1 MGSNEYKDE
10 WSFAQYQERVKEGNN
25 LGSVSAEINLDEASY
40 LALLE
45 DFVREGKLPDDAVGD
60 PIYDYLLTT
69 MRDPAL
75 QLLVMSDEVRS
86 RIFVDEMVRFV
97 DACLR
102 RFRFN
107 FQRKQAEMNG
117 VKQSLEWSLQM
128 KQDGWDSLITGLSEY
143 DAYGFRSAYYQKQ
156 FSDSHNIEN
165 EELWES
171 LYNDYMIAMS
181 ESLRQQQNDEVA
193 HKAESNKRKLDHLL
207 HTIPEYLVA
216 HAISSDDFQQAW
228 GMMGG
233 DWNEYDFE
241 RLHRLV
247 EFQRQYPQLATL
259 ANIMG
264 RVISPEGDHTMWVG
278 TGGGVSILHSSRS
291 DIQGITSSNRLDSLL
306 PLEMVQ
312 MADDELQEL
321 FLLKYATSSLQ
332 NFLHKSEQLNP
343 NKHLER
349 KRAKQA
355 GPMIA
360 CIDTSGSMAGIPSNI
375 ARSLILRLLDISRRQ
390 HRPLFVIAFS
400 VSARPIDAQRDR
412 MKLLDFF
419 AHEPTGNTDATKML
433 QQVLALLQQTPTY
446 MSADVVLIGD
456 FRMPLVS
463 QPLLDAIRHHRQQ
476 GTYFYGLQLGAHQ
489 DNIWTSHFDTIF
501 KIPYNTPRKIRDK

>member
-1 MGSNEYKDE
+1 MVNNEYEDE
-10 WSFAQYQERVKEGNN
+10 WTFAKFQREWDKS
-25 LGSVSAEINLDEASY
+25 LGTGVGANINLDEAAY
-40 LALLE
+40 LRLLE
-45 DFVREGKLPDDAVGD
+45 DFVQKGRVPDESVGD

-69 MRDPAL
+69 MRDPTL
-75 QLLVMSDEVRS
+75 QLLVMTDEVHA
-86 RIFVDEMVRFV
+86 RIFVDGMIQFV

-102 RFRFN
+102 RFSFN
-107 FQRKQAEMNG
+107 FQRKQSETNK
-117 VKQSLEWSLQM
+117 VKTSLDWSIQM
-128 KQDGWDSLITGLSEY
+128 KQDGWEALITGLEEY
-143 DAYGFRSAYYQKQ
+143 DAYGFRSAYYKKQ
-156 FSDSHNIEN
+156 FSDSQNLDN
-165 EELWES
+165 QELWES
-171 LYNDYMIAMS
+171 LYHDYMIAMG
-181 ESLRQQQNDEVA
+181 ESLRQSQKEEVENKSQA
-193 HKAESNKRKLDHLL
+193 NKRKLDHQL

-216 HAISSDDFQQAW
+216 HAIPSDDFQQAW

-241 RLHRLV
+241 RLRHLV
-247 EFQRQYPQLATL
+247 EFQREYPQLTKL

-264 RVISPEGDHTMWVG
+264 RIISPEGDQTMWVG
-278 TGGGVSILHSSRS
+278 TGGGVAIEHSSHS
-291 DIQGITSSNRLDSLL
+291 DIQGVTTSNNLDSLL

-312 MADDELQEL
+312 IADDDFQEL
-321 FLLKYATSSLQ
+321 FLLKYATSNLQ

-375 ARSLILRLLDISRRQ
+375 ARSLILKLLDISRRQ
-390 HRPLFVIAFS
+390 HRALYVIAFS
-400 VSARPIDAQRDR
+400 VSARPIDTHRDR
-412 MKLLDFF
+412 SKLLDFF

-433 QQVLALLQQTPTY
+433 QQVVTLLQQTPTY

-463 QPLLDAIRHHRQQ
+463 AQLLKSICQHRQQ
-476 GTYFYGLQLGAHQ
+476 GTYFYGLQIGAHQ
-489 DNIWTSHFDTIF
+489 ENIWTPHFDAIF